1 MDKKEALEVMLKW
14 ASDNPYDSVPEIQE
28 AYEVLK
34 HATRDTILNDKQKI
48 INLINEERIAQDKKW
63 GVQRHHPFMWNT
75 ILGEEVGEVNQAS
88 LDLENGIDTEEHLV
102 EELIQV
108 AAVAVS
114 YVESIWANRKSKD
127 K

>member
-1 MDKKEALEVMLKW
+1 MSDREKILEM
-14 ASDNPYDSVPEIQE
+14 
-28 AYEVLK
+28 
-34 HATRDTILNDKQKI
+34 
-48 INLINEERIAQDKKW
+48 INVERNSQDVKW
-63 GVQRHHPFMWNT
+63 GVQRHHYFLWNT

-88 LDLENGIDTEEHLV
+88 LDIENGIDIEEHLV

-114 YVESIWANRKSKD
+114 YVESIWANKKNN